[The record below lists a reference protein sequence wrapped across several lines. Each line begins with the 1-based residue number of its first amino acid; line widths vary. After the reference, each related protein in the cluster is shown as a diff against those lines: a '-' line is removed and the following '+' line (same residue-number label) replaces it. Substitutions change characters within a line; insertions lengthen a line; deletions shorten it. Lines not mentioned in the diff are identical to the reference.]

1 MTTTQIK
8 FLKPGD
14 EALLEAFL
22 LPRLD
27 SSMFLLGN
35 MRHAGLE
42 DNGERYAGTYAA
54 IIDDEQITGVVAH
67 FGQGNLICQAP
78 LDDAGPLAQ
87 AAIEKSGRAVHGV
100 VGPADQVEKIREQ
113 LAIDDSYV
121 QLDATEQ
128 LYNLSLAELIV
139 PKSLQTGELVG
150 RRIEQR
156 DLDQLAEWRVAYSME
171 GLGSVDTPELRK
183 SSRAG
188 IERSLAD
195 GTGWIVEVDGKNV
208 ACSYFNASVAEA
220 VQIGGV
226 WTPPELRG
234 RGYARAAVATSLID
248 ARKDGVTKAILFT
261 DDNNI
266 PAQKAYQAL
275 GFRHIGDY
283 RLFILHTPFVPK
295 KV

>member
-1 MTTTQIK
+1 MTTTNITI
-8 FLKPGD
+8 LKPGD
-14 EALLEAFL
+14 EARLEAFL
-22 LPRLD
+22 LPQLD

-35 MRHAGLE
+35 MRLAGLE
-42 DNGERYAGTYAA
+42 ENGERYAGTYAA
-54 IIDDEQITGVVAH
+54 LTDDDQITGVVAH

-78 LDDAGPLAQ
+78 LDQVGALARV
-87 AAIEKSGRAVHGV
+87 AVEKSGRVVHGV
-100 VGPADQVEKIREQ
+100 VGSAAQVEKIKAQ
-113 LAIDDSYV
+113 LAIDSSYV

-128 LYNLSLAELIV
+128 LYNLSLADLIV
-139 PKSLQTGELVG
+139 PAPLRTGELVG
-150 RRIEQR
+150 RRIEPR
-156 DLDQLAEWRVAYSME
+156 DLDLLTEWRIAYSME
-171 GLGSVDTPELRK
+171 GLGSADTPELRK
-183 SSRAG
+183 ESRAG

-195 GTGWIVEVDGKNV
+195 GTGWLIEVEGERV
-208 ACSYFNASVAEA
+208 ACSYFNSSVTEA

-248 ARKDGVTKAILFT
+248 ARRTGVTKAILFT
-261 DDNNI
+261 GDDNI

-283 RLFILHTPFVPK
+283 RLFILHTPFVPR